1 MVPNLFYCII
11 PAVLALIGIRKLRER
26 SWGYCRNR
34 VPLDNKVVVITGAN
48 SGIGFEVAKELASR
62 NAMVV
67 LACRKLDSAKE
78 AIERIEQELKKKLK
92 MRAMEVD
99 LASLLSIKQFASNVQ
114 KLYPEVHIL
123 VNNAGVAYPKNEKHL
138 TKDGFEIHFGINH
151 LGHFYLTNLLLDKLK
166 KSTPSRIIIVT
177 SSLHEKG
184 TIDLK
189 NLESG
194 KNLYANSKLANAYF
208 CKELS
213 KRVKDT
219 GVSVYGVCPGWV
231 YTALFR
237 HSIRWYH
244 YIMVA
249 PIAYF
254 FMRSPKQGAQTVIYC
269 ASEPGLEPESGSLFR
284 NCSLYKSKVNFD
296 ENLGLHLWNESERLI
311 NQKMK

>member
-1 MVPNLFYCII
+1 MVPKFVFCII
-11 PAVLALIGIRKLRER
+11 PAVLALIGIRKL
-26 SWGYCRNR
+26 
-34 VPLDNKVVVITGAN
+34 LVVITGAN

-67 LACRKLDSAKE
+67 LACRKLNSAKE
-78 AIERIEQELKKKLK
+78 AIERIEQQFKRKLK

-114 KLYPEVHIL
+114 KLYPEIHVL
-123 VNNAGVAYPKNEKHL
+123 VNNAGIAYPKTEKHF
-138 TKDGFEIHFGINH
+138 TKDGFEIHFGVNH

-166 KSTPSRIIIVT
+166 KSTSSRIIIVT
-177 SSLHEKG
+177 SSLLEKG

-213 KRVKDT
+213 KRIKDT

-254 FMRSPKQGAQTVIYC
+254 FIRSPKQGAQTVIYC
-269 ASEPGLEPESGSLFR
+269 ASEPGIEPQSGSLFR

-296 ENLGLHLWNESERLI
+296 ENLAVQLWNESDRLI
-311 NQKMK
+311 NQKIK